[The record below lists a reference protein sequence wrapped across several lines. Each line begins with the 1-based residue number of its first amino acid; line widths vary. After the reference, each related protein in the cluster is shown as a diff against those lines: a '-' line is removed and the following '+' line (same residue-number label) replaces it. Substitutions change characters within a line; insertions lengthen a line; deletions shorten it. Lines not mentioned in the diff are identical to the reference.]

1 MPSKAVISKDILSAK
16 GDAVKLIISDT
27 AVVSAVNK
35 KRSLRMCDSTSTG
48 CRKSVN
54 LTMDRF
60 TKVQITATGG
70 PVEYWVQFED

>member
-1 MPSKAVISKDILSAK
+1 VITP
-16 GDAVKLIISDT
+16 DA

-48 CRKSVN
+48 RRKSAD
-54 LTMDRF
+54 LTKDRF

-70 PVEYWVQFED
+70 ILGTA